1 MNSEKCDFILN
12 QYLMLDKN
20 ERVPLRLSL
29 HLLFCKKCR
38 NQIKMLRFAEKKIAS
53 PLSMPSPVTDET
65 IQKIMDSVSP
75 EMYKKM
81 QKKPVPL
88 VSWII
93 GGIVLIFLPL
103 ISIRSI
109 SLMNSRTL
117 SMTYALLIAFCIT
130 AYCTVFVFGNIDAFI
145 KKISG
150 KPAA

>member
-1 MNSEKCDFILN
+1 
-12 QYLMLDKN
+12 
-20 ERVPLRLSL
+20 
-29 HLLFCKKCR
+29 
-38 NQIKMLRFAEKKIAS
+38 MLRFAEEKIAS

-75 EMYKKM
+75 EIYKKM